1 VPGEAILDGMTGRL
15 SCPTFI
21 GRTRELSHLDEALE
35 RAREGTPVVVAIG
48 GEAGV
53 GKTRLVD
60 ELVARSQA
68 TGATVLTGGCI
79 GLGEDGVPFAPVV
92 EALRTTLRT
101 MEPEAVERWFGHAR
115 AALAGLLPEL
125 GAAGRAGDPRELD
138 PATGQGRMFELLLG
152 VLERLTAE
160 RSAVLVV
167 EDLHWAD
174 HSTRDL
180 LAFLIRNLRHGRLL
194 LVLTPASPA
203 SSASPLASWRCSGW
217 SPTAAATARSPRRC
231 SSAPRR
237 PACTCPTSWPS
248 WGWRAGSRRPRSP
261 TAWRC
266 STSRPGADPGSW
278 DEGPLPWWERPLVGR
293 GWRVTA

>member
-1 VPGEAILDGMTGRL
+1 MTGRL

-21 GRTRELSHLDEALE
+21 GRTRELARLDEALE
-35 RAREGTPVVVAIG
+35 RAREGTPVVVAVG

-125 GAAGRAGDPRELD
+125 GAAGPAGDPRELD

-194 LVLTPASPA
+194 LVLTYRTDELHRRH
-203 SSASPLASWRCSGW
+203 PLRPFLAELDRSWWVERLELQRFE
-217 SPTAAATARSPRRC
+217 RSELV
-231 SSAPRR
+231 AQ
-237 PACTCPTSWPS
+237 
-248 WGWRAGSRRPRSP
+248 
-261 TAWRC
+261 
-266 STSRPGADPGSW
+266 
-278 DEGPLPWWERPLVGR
+278 VGR

>member
-1 VPGEAILDGMTGRL
+1 MPGAGDRATNRHEPAEPTPAGSCRPVPGEAIVDGMTGRL

-21 GRTRELSHLDEALE
+21 GRTRELARLDEALE
-35 RAREGTPVVVAIG
+35 RAREGTPVVVAVG

-125 GAAGRAGDPRELD
+125 GAAGPAGDPRELD

-194 LVLTPASPA
+194 LVLTYRTDELHRRH
-203 SSASPLASWRCSGW
+203 PLRPFLAELDRSWWVERLELQRFE
-217 SPTAAATARSPRRC
+217 RSELV
-231 SSAPRR
+231 AQ
-237 PACTCPTSWPS
+237 
-248 WGWRAGSRRPRSP
+248 
-261 TAWRC
+261 
-266 STSRPGADPGSW
+266 
-278 DEGPLPWWERPLVGR
+278 VGR